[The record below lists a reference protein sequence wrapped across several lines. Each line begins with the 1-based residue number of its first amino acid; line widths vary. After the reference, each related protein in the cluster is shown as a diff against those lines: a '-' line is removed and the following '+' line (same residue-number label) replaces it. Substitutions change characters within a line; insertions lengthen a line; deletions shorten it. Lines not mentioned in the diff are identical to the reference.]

1 MGDKHQE
8 YDDKGRKIACKVCKC
23 FYHRLEVHL
32 KKVHNMT
39 IDEYTGKYP
48 GSPTISKAA
57 RDSVAKSTSAP
68 PVIANLLEG
77 NITEDIFADEEDNKN
92 VVSTASLQFGNAILN
107 IVDDSELTPIQ
118 RAHVPKNDENWQLGA
133 NEREAL
139 EYAAAGVLDGDNIF
153 IWGDPGAGKTTLVKQ
168 LGALL
173 NTPVMIFQFS
183 NAVAMEDFFGEPR
196 LEKDEDGAT
205 ITTWAQGLFTKCWR
219 EGYFIVFDEI
229 TAASANMMLR
239 LHGPLDGD
247 ALVLAENGGEVVP
260 KHKRTRIFATD
271 NTNGRGD
278 ETGLFTGTSVLN
290 EATLD
295 RFGTVIHYGYPDEKS
310 EIKIL
315 VAKTGLEEEMA
326 QKMVSVAHKIRES
339 FRNEECTCTLST
351 RRLINWARKTVL
363 LKNIRKA
370 SLLTIINKLS
380 KNDAEFVD
388 AIVQRFFGGSI

>member
-8 YDDKGRKIACKVCKC
+8 YDDKGRKIVCKVCKC

-39 IDEYTGKYP
+39 INEYTETYP

-57 RDSVAKSTSAP
+57 RDNASKSTNAP
-68 PVIANLLEG
+68 PVIAASLKKDVDVDAVDMG
-77 NITEDIFADEEDNKN
+77 SDKGAFS
-92 VVSTASLQFGNAILN
+92 VSSLQFGNAILN
-107 IVDDSELTPIQ
+107 IVDDSELTSIQ
-118 RAHVPKNDENWQLGA
+118 RAHVPKNDEKWQLGV

-139 EYAAAGVLDGDNIF
+139 EYVAAGVLDNDNIF

-173 NTPVMIFQFS
+173 NVPVMIFQFS
-183 NAVAMEDFFGEPR
+183 NAIAMEDFFGEPR
-196 LEKDEDGAT
+196 LEKDEDGAVV
-205 ITTWAQGLFTKCWR
+205 TTWAQGLFTRCWR

-247 ALVLAENGGEVVP
+247 ALVLAENGGEVIP
-260 KHKRTRIFATD
+260 KHHRTRIFATD

-295 RFGTVIHYGYPDEKS
+295 RFGTVIHYGYPDAGS
-310 EIKIL
+310 EAEIL
-315 VAKTGLEEEMA
+315 VSKTGIEVELA
-326 QKMVSVAHKIRES
+326 SKMVLVARNIRES
-339 FRNEECTCTLST
+339 FKNEECSCTLST

-380 KNDAEFVD
+380 KNDADFVD
-388 AIVQRFFGGSI
+388 GIVQRFFGGSV